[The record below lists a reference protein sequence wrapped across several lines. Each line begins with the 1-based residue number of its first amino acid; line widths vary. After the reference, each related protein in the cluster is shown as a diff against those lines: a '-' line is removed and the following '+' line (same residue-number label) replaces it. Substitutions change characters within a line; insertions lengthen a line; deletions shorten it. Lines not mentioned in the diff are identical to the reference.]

1 MMFKIYNNFIIPRK
15 LKKSIL
21 LIGNFDGLHLGH
33 QKVCN
38 EAKKYKK
45 KYKLK
50 LGVLTFN
57 PLPIMF
63 FNNKMKNYRLTN
75 DSQKFILLKKMG
87 VDFVINKRFNLKF
100 SKIKSEK
107 FIKNIIVKKIDPKFI
122 FVSNNFRYGNKRKG
136 DVKELITESKKYG
149 FNVIKPEPLK
159 IKKKVVSSTSIR
171 DLLKKG
177 KIKEANKL
185 LSRNWVINGD
195 VQRGRQ
201 LGKKLGFPT
210 CNIDINNY
218 VLAKPG
224 VYSVKVTIDKSKKIL
239 NGIAYLG
246 YRPTFEGKKLLLEV
260 NLFGFNGN
268 LYKKTLNIYFFNF
281 IRRDKKFKNKISL
294 ITQMKKDLTKAK
306 FDLKKKIIL

>member
-1 MMFKIYNNFIIPRK
+1 MFKVYNNFIIPRK

-38 EAKKYKK
+38 EAIKYKK
-45 KYKLK
+45 KHKLK

-57 PLPIMF
+57 PLPVMF

-87 VDFVINKRFNLKF
+87 VDFVINKRFNLLF

-149 FNVIKPEPLK
+149 FNVIKPEPLR
-159 IKKKVVSSTSIR
+159 INKKVVSSTSIR
-171 DLLKKG
+171 DFLKKG
-177 KIKEANKL
+177 KIKKANKL

-218 VLAKPG
+218 ILTKPG
-224 VYSVKVTIDKSKKIL
+224 VYSVKVTIDESKRIL

-268 LYKKTLNIYFFNF
+268 LYKKTLNVYFFNF
-281 IRRDKKFKNKISL
+281 IRRDKKFKNKMSL
-294 ITQMKKDLTKAK
+294 IVQMRKDLTKARL
-306 FDLKKKIIL
+306 DLKKKIIL

>member
-1 MMFKIYNNFIIPRK
+1 MFKIYNNFIIPRK

-149 FNVIKPEPLK
+149 FNVIKPEPLR
-159 IKKKVVSSTSIR
+159 IKKKIVSSTSIR

-177 KIKEANKL
+177 KIKKANKL

-218 VLAKPG
+218 ILAKPG

-268 LYKKTLNIYFFNF
+268 LYKKTLNVYFFNF

-306 FDLKKKIIL
+306 LDLKKKIIL

>member
-1 MMFKIYNNFIIPRK
+1 MFKIYNNFIIPGK

-33 QKVCN
+33 QKVYK
-38 EAKKYKK
+38 EAIKFKK

-57 PLPIMF
+57 PLPAMF
-63 FNNKMKNYRLTN
+63 FNKKLKNYRLIN
-75 DSQKFILLKKMG
+75 DFQKFILLKKIG

-100 SKIKSEK
+100 SKITSKQ

-136 DVKELITESKKYG
+136 DVKELINEGKKYG
-149 FNVIKPEPLK
+149 FNIIKPEPLK
-159 IKKKVVSSTSIR
+159 IKKQVVSSTLIR
-171 DLLKKG
+171 GLLKKG
-177 KIKEANKL
+177 KIKQVNKL
-185 LSRNWVINGD
+185 LSRNWVINGA
-195 VQRGRQ
+195 VQRGRR

-218 VLAKPG
+218 ISAKPG
-224 VYSVKVTIDKSKKIL
+224 VYSIKVTIDDSKKIL

-246 YRPTFEGKKLLLEV
+246 YRPTFGGKKLLLEV

-268 LYKKTLNIYFFNF
+268 LYRKTLNVYFFSF
-281 IRRDKKFKNKISL
+281 IRGDKKFKNKISL
-294 ITQMKKDLTKAK
+294 INQMKKDLTKAK
-306 FDLKKKIIL
+306 FDLRKKIIL

>member
-1 MMFKIYNNFIIPRK
+1 MFKIYNNFIIPRK

-75 DSQKFILLKKMG
+75 DSQKFILLEKMG
-87 VDFVINKRFNLKF
+87 VDFVINKRFNSKF

-149 FNVIKPEPLK
+149 FNVIKPEPLR
-159 IKKKVVSSTSIR
+159 IKKKIVSSTSIR

-177 KIKEANKL
+177 KIKKANKL

-218 VLAKPG
+218 ILAKPG
-224 VYSVKVTIDKSKKIL
+224 VYSIKVTIDESKKIL

-268 LYKKTLNIYFFNF
+268 LYKKTLNVYFFNF

-306 FDLKKKIIL
+306 LDLKKKIIL

>member
-1 MMFKIYNNFIIPRK
+1 MFKIYNNFIIPRK

-87 VDFVINKRFNLKF
+87 IDFVINKRFNLKF

-149 FNVIKPEPLK
+149 FNVIKPEPLR

-171 DLLKKG
+171 DLLRKG
-177 KIKEANKL
+177 KIKKANKL

-218 VLAKPG
+218 ILAKPG
-224 VYSVKVTIDKSKKIL
+224 VYSIKVTIEESKKIL

-268 LYKKTLNIYFFNF
+268 LYKKTLNVYFFNF

>member
-1 MMFKIYNNFIIPRK
+1 MFKIYNNFIIPRK

-87 VDFVINKRFNLKF
+87 IDFVINKRFNLKF

-107 FIKNIIVKKIDPKFI
+107 FIKNIIVKKTDPKFI
-122 FVSNNFRYGNKRKG
+122 FVSSNFRYGNKRKG

-149 FNVIKPEPLK
+149 FNVIKPEPLR

-177 KIKEANKL
+177 KIKKANKL

-224 VYSVKVTIDKSKKIL
+224 VYSIKVTIEESKKIL

-268 LYKKTLNIYFFNF
+268 LYKKTLNVYFFNF

>member
-1 MMFKIYNNFIIPRK
+1 MFKIYNNFIIPRK

-87 VDFVINKRFNLKF
+87 IDFVINKRFNLKF

-149 FNVIKPEPLK
+149 FNVIKPEPLR

-177 KIKEANKL
+177 KIREANKL

-218 VLAKPG
+218 ILAKPG
-224 VYSVKVTIDKSKKIL
+224 VYSIKVTIEESKKIL

-268 LYKKTLNIYFFNF
+268 LYKKTLNVYFFNF

-294 ITQMKKDLTKAK
+294 ITQMKKDLLKAK

>member
-1 MMFKIYNNFIIPRK
+1 MFKIYNNFIIPGK

-57 PLPIMF
+57 PLPVMF

-87 VDFVINKRFNLKF
+87 IDFVINKRFNLKF

-149 FNVIKPEPLK
+149 FNVIKPEPLR

-171 DLLKKG
+171 DLLRKG
-177 KIKEANKL
+177 KIKKANKL

-224 VYSVKVTIDKSKKIL
+224 VYSIKVTIDESKKIL

-268 LYKKTLNIYFFNF
+268 LYKKTLNVYFFNF

>member
-1 MMFKIYNNFIIPRK
+1 MFKIYNNFIIPGK

-87 VDFVINKRFNLKF
+87 IDFVINKRFNLKF

-107 FIKNIIVKKIDPKFI
+107 FIKNIIVKKTDPKFI
-122 FVSNNFRYGNKRKG
+122 FVSSNFRYGNKRKG

-149 FNVIKPEPLK
+149 FNVIKPEPLR

-177 KIKEANKL
+177 KIREANKL

-224 VYSVKVTIDKSKKIL
+224 VYSIKVTIEESKKIL

-268 LYKKTLNIYFFNF
+268 LYKKTLNVYFFNF

>member
-1 MMFKIYNNFIIPRK
+1 MFKIYNNFIIPRK

-57 PLPIMF
+57 PLPVMF
-63 FNNKMKNYRLTN
+63 FNSKMKNYRLTN

-149 FNVIKPEPLK
+149 FNVIKPEPLR

-177 KIKEANKL
+177 KIKKANKL

-195 VQRGRQ
+195 VQKGRQ

-224 VYSVKVTIDKSKKIL
+224 VYSIKVTIEESKKIL

-268 LYKKTLNIYFFNF
+268 LYKKTLNVYFFNF

-306 FDLKKKIIL
+306 LDLKKKIIL

>member
-1 MMFKIYNNFIIPRK
+1 MFKIYNNFIIPRK

-87 VDFVINKRFNLKF
+87 IDFVINKRFNLKF

-107 FIKNIIVKKIDPKFI
+107 FIKNIIVKKTDPKFI
-122 FVSNNFRYGNKRKG
+122 FVSSNFRYGNKRKG

-149 FNVIKPEPLK
+149 FNVIKPEPLR

-177 KIKEANKL
+177 KIREANKL

-224 VYSVKVTIDKSKKIL
+224 VYSIKVTIDESKKIL

-268 LYKKTLNIYFFNF
+268 LYKKTLNVYFFNF

>member
-57 PLPIMF
+57 PLPVMF

-149 FNVIKPEPLK
+149 FNVIKPEPLR

-177 KIKEANKL
+177 KIKKANKL

-195 VQRGRQ
+195 VQKGRQ

-218 VLAKPG
+218 ILAKPG
-224 VYSVKVTIDKSKKIL
+224 VYSIKVTIDESKKIL

-268 LYKKTLNIYFFNF
+268 LYKKTLNVYFFNF

>member
-57 PLPIMF
+57 PLPVMF

-87 VDFVINKRFNLKF
+87 VDFVINKRFNLLF

-149 FNVIKPEPLK
+149 FNVIKPEPLR
-159 IKKKVVSSTSIR
+159 IKKKIISSTSIR

-177 KIKEANKL
+177 KIKKANKL

-218 VLAKPG
+218 ILAKPG

-268 LYKKTLNIYFFNF
+268 LYKKTLNVYFFNF

-306 FDLKKKIIL
+306 LDLKKKIIL

>member
-1 MMFKIYNNFIIPRK
+1 MFKIYNNFIIPRK

-57 PLPIMF
+57 PLPVMF

-87 VDFVINKRFNLKF
+87 VDFVINKKFNLKF

-149 FNVIKPEPLK
+149 FNVIKPEPLR

-224 VYSVKVTIDKSKKIL
+224 VYSIKVTIEESKKIL

-268 LYKKTLNIYFFNF
+268 LYKKTLNVYFFNF

-294 ITQMKKDLTKAK
+294 ITQMKKDLLKAK

>member
-1 MMFKIYNNFIIPRK
+1 MFKIYNNFIIPRK

-45 KYKLK
+45 KHKLK

-107 FIKNIIVKKIDPKFI
+107 FIKNIIVKKTDPKFI

-136 DVKELITESKKYG
+136 DVKELITESKKYV

-171 DLLKKG
+171 DLLKEG
-177 KIKEANKL
+177 KIKKANKL

-195 VQRGRQ
+195 VQKGRQ

-224 VYSVKVTIDKSKKIL
+224 VYSIKVTIEESKKIL

-268 LYKKTLNIYFFNF
+268 LYKKTLNVYFFNF

>member
-1 MMFKIYNNFIIPRK
+1 MFKIYNNFIIPRK

-33 QKVCN
+33 QKVCK

-57 PLPIMF
+57 PLPVMF

-87 VDFVINKRFNLKF
+87 IDFVINKRFNLKF

-136 DVKELITESKKYG
+136 DVKELISEGKKFG
-149 FNVIKPEPLK
+149 FKIVKPEPIR
-159 IKKKVVSSTSIR
+159 IKKQIISSTLIR
-171 DLLKKG
+171 NFLKKG
-177 KIKEANKL
+177 KIKQANKL
-185 LSRNWVINGD
+185 LSRNWAINGA
-195 VQRGRQ
+195 VQRGKR
-201 LGKKLGFPT
+201 LGNKLGFPT
-210 CNIDINNY
+210 CNIDIKNY
-218 VLAKPG
+218 ISAKPG
-224 VYSVKVTIDKSKKIL
+224 VYSIKVTIDDSKKIL

-246 YRPTFEGKKLLLEV
+246 YRPTFKGKKLLLEV

-268 LYKKTLNIYFFNF
+268 LYKKTLNVYFFNF

>member
-1 MMFKIYNNFIIPRK
+1 MFKIYNNFIIPRK

-57 PLPIMF
+57 PLPVMF

-149 FNVIKPEPLK
+149 FNVIKPEPLR

-177 KIKEANKL
+177 KIKKANKL

-218 VLAKPG
+218 ILAKPG
-224 VYSVKVTIDKSKKIL
+224 VYSIKVTIDESKKIL

-268 LYKKTLNIYFFNF
+268 LYKKTLNVYFFNF
-281 IRRDKKFKNKISL
+281 IRKDKKFKSKISL
-294 ITQMKKDLTKAK
+294 ISQMKKDLIKAK
-306 FDLKKKIIL
+306 FDLEKKIIL

>member
-1 MMFKIYNNFIIPRK
+1 MFKIYNNFIIPRK

-57 PLPIMF
+57 PLPVMF

-136 DVKELITESKKYG
+136 DVKELISESKKYG
-149 FNVIKPEPLK
+149 FNVIKPEPLR
-159 IKKKVVSSTSIR
+159 IKKKIVSSTSIR

-177 KIKEANKL
+177 KIKKANKL

-218 VLAKPG
+218 ILTKPG
-224 VYSVKVTIDKSKKIL
+224 VYSVKVTIDESKKIL

-268 LYKKTLNIYFFNF
+268 LYKKTLNVYFFNF

-306 FDLKKKIIL
+306 LDLKKKIIL

>member
-1 MMFKIYNNFIIPRK
+1 MFKIYNNFIIPRK

-149 FNVIKPEPLK
+149 FNVIKPEPLR
-159 IKKKVVSSTSIR
+159 IKKKAVSSTSIR

-177 KIKEANKL
+177 KIKKANKL

-218 VLAKPG
+218 ILAKPG
-224 VYSVKVTIDKSKKIL
+224 VYSIKVTIDESKKIL

-268 LYKKTLNIYFFNF
+268 LYKKTLNVYFFNF

-306 FDLKKKIIL
+306 LDLKKKIIL

>member
-1 MMFKIYNNFIIPRK
+1 MFKIYNNFIIPRK

-57 PLPIMF
+57 PLPVMF

-149 FNVIKPEPLK
+149 FNVIKPEPLR
-159 IKKKVVSSTSIR
+159 IKKKAVSSTSIR

-177 KIKEANKL
+177 KIKKANKL

-224 VYSVKVTIDKSKKIL
+224 VYSIKVTIEESKKIL

-268 LYKKTLNIYFFNF
+268 LYKKTLNVYFFNF

>member
-1 MMFKIYNNFIIPRK
+1 MFKIYNNFIIPGK

-87 VDFVINKRFNLKF
+87 IDFVINKRFNLKF

-149 FNVIKPEPLK
+149 FNVIKPEPLR

-177 KIKEANKL
+177 KIREANKL

-224 VYSVKVTIDKSKKIL
+224 VYSIKVTIDESKKIL

-268 LYKKTLNIYFFNF
+268 LYKKTLNVYFFNF

>member
-1 MMFKIYNNFIIPRK
+1 MMFKIYNNFIIPKK

-33 QKVCN
+33 QRVCN

-57 PLPIMF
+57 PLPVMF

-87 VDFVINKRFNLKF
+87 VDFVINKRFNLMF
-100 SKIKSEK
+100 SKIRSEK

-171 DLLKKG
+171 DLLRKG
-177 KIKEANKL
+177 KIKKANKL

-218 VLAKPG
+218 ILAKPG

-268 LYKKTLNIYFFNF
+268 LYKKTLNVYFFNF

-306 FDLKKKIIL
+306 LDLKKK

>member
-1 MMFKIYNNFIIPRK
+1 MFKIYNNFIIPRK

-87 VDFVINKRFNLKF
+87 IDFVINKRFNLKF

-149 FNVIKPEPLK
+149 FNVIKPEPLR

-177 KIKEANKL
+177 KIKKANKL

-224 VYSVKVTIDKSKKIL
+224 VYSIKVTIDESKKIL

-268 LYKKTLNIYFFNF
+268 LYKKTLNVYFFNF

-306 FDLKKKIIL
+306 LDLKKKIIL

>member
-1 MMFKIYNNFIIPRK
+1 MFKIYNNFIIPRK

-107 FIKNIIVKKIDPKFI
+107 FIKNIIVKKTDPKFI
-122 FVSNNFRYGNKRKG
+122 FVSSNFRYGNKRKG

-149 FNVIKPEPLK
+149 FNVIKPEPLR

-177 KIKEANKL
+177 KIREANKL

-218 VLAKPG
+218 ILAKPG
-224 VYSVKVTIDKSKKIL
+224 VYSIKVTIDESKKIL

-268 LYKKTLNIYFFNF
+268 LYKKTLNVYFFNF

-294 ITQMKKDLTKAK
+294 ITQMKKDLLKAK

>member
-1 MMFKIYNNFIIPRK
+1 MFKIYNNFIIPRK

-149 FNVIKPEPLK
+149 FNVIKPEPLR

-177 KIKEANKL
+177 KIKKANKL

-195 VQRGRQ
+195 VQKGRQ

-218 VLAKPG
+218 ILAKPG
-224 VYSVKVTIDKSKKIL
+224 VYSIKVTIDESKKIL

-268 LYKKTLNIYFFNF
+268 LYKKTLNVYFFNF

-294 ITQMKKDLTKAK
+294 IIQMKKDLIKAK

>member
-1 MMFKIYNNFIIPRK
+1 MFKIYNNFIIPRN

-33 QKVCN
+33 QKVCK
-38 EAKKYKK
+38 EAIKYKK

-57 PLPIMF
+57 PLPVMF

-75 DSQKFILLKKMG
+75 NFQKFILLKKIG
-87 VDFVINKRFNLKF
+87 VDFIINKRFNLKF
-100 SKIKSEK
+100 SKITPEK

-136 DVKELITESKKYG
+136 DVKQLITEGKKYG
-149 FNVIKPEPLK
+149 FNIIKPKPLRINK
-159 IKKKVVSSTSIR
+159 RIVSSTLIR
-171 DLLKKG
+171 ELLKKG
-177 KIKEANKL
+177 RIKKVNKL
-185 LSRNWVINGD
+185 LSRNWVINGA
-195 VQRGRQ
+195 VQKGKR

-210 CNIDINNY
+210 CNIDINDY
-218 VLAKPG
+218 ISAKSG
-224 VYSVKVTIDKSKKIL
+224 VYSIKATINDSKKIF

-246 YRPTFEGKKLLLEV
+246 YRPTFGGKKLLLEV

-268 LYKKTLNIYFFNF
+268 LYKKILNVYFCNF

-294 ITQMKKDLTKAK
+294 IGQMKKDLTKAK
-306 FDLKKKIIL
+306 LDFKKKKIL

>member
-1 MMFKIYNNFIIPRK
+1 MFKIYNNFIIPGK

-107 FIKNIIVKKIDPKFI
+107 FIKNIIVKKTDPKFI
-122 FVSNNFRYGNKRKG
+122 FVSSNFRYGNKRKG

-149 FNVIKPEPLK
+149 FNVIKPEPLR

-224 VYSVKVTIDKSKKIL
+224 VYSIKVTIEESKKIL

-268 LYKKTLNIYFFNF
+268 LYKKTLNVYFFNF

-294 ITQMKKDLTKAK
+294 ITQMKKDLLKAK

>member
-1 MMFKIYNNFIIPRK
+1 MFKIYNNFIIPRK

-87 VDFVINKRFNLKF
+87 IDFVINKRFNLKF

-149 FNVIKPEPLK
+149 FNVIKPEPLR

-177 KIKEANKL
+177 KIKKANKL

-224 VYSVKVTIDKSKKIL
+224 VYSIKVTIEESKKIL

-268 LYKKTLNIYFFNF
+268 LYKKTLNVYFFNF

>member
-1 MMFKIYNNFIIPRK
+1 MFKIYNNFIIPRK

-149 FNVIKPEPLK
+149 FNVIKPEPLR

-177 KIKEANKL
+177 KIKKANKL

-218 VLAKPG
+218 ILAKPG
-224 VYSVKVTIDKSKKIL
+224 VYSIKVTIDESKKIL

-268 LYKKTLNIYFFNF
+268 LYKKTLNVYFFNF

>member
-1 MMFKIYNNFIIPRK
+1 MFKIYNNFIIPK
-15 LKKSIL
+15 NLKKSIL

-107 FIKNIIVKKIDPKFI
+107 FIKNIIVKKTDPKFI
-122 FVSNNFRYGNKRKG
+122 FVSSNFRYGNKRKG

-149 FNVIKPEPLK
+149 FNVIKPEPLR

-224 VYSVKVTIDKSKKIL
+224 VYSIKVTIEESKKIL

-268 LYKKTLNIYFFNF
+268 LYKKTLNVYFFNF

-294 ITQMKKDLTKAK
+294 ITQMKKDLLKAK